1 MNTSTAAECLAAL
14 GHETRLAIYRML
26 VQAGGEGMNAGV
38 IGTRLALAPAT
49 LSFHLAHLSRVGL
62 VSARPDG
69 RFIYYSTDYA
79 AMNALLG
86 FLTANCCQGKS
97 CAPQAGEAAVP
108 KKRKT
113 LSVPEVQ

>member
-1 MNTSTAAECLAAL
+1 MDMSTAAECLAAL

-26 VQAGGEGMNAGV
+26 VQAGTEGMNAGV
-38 IGTRLALAPAT
+38 IGARLALAPAT

-62 VSARPDG
+62 VSGRPDG
-69 RFIYYSTDYA
+69 RFIYYSADYP
-79 AMNALLG
+79 AMNGLLG

-97 CAPQAGEAAVP
+97 CASQTSETAVP

-113 LSVPEVQ
+113 SSVRETQ